1 MTAFNCYI
9 FSQKAPSL
17 MFDRVLNTPLDL
29 YTSTVI
35 CFTGWYQGHL
45 SHFAR
50 SLLPQCGCNELDFI
64 EATGHG
70 QVQCRSFHLCAIQRQ
85 KRTIKKLRITNP
97 PFHANIPFLYPLK
110 TPENLFSDVFSGYR
124 NETLAWNGLNWN
136 FRILTRKI

>member
-1 MTAFNCYI
+1 
-9 FSQKAPSL
+9 

-35 CFTGWYQGHL
+35 MFYGLVSRPPIT
-45 SHFAR
+45 FAR

-70 QVQCRSFHLCAIQRQ
+70 QVHCRSFQLCAIQRQ

-97 PFHANIPFLYPLK
+97 PFHANIPFLCPLK

-124 NETLAWNGLNWN
+124 NETLA
-136 FRILTRKI
+136 

>member
-1 MTAFNCYI
+1 M
-9 FSQKAPSL
+9 FSQKASSL

-35 CFTGWYQGHL
+35 MFYRLVSRPPVT
-45 SHFAR
+45 FAR

-85 KRTIKKLRITNP
+85 KKDSK
-97 PFHANIPFLYPLK
+97 
-110 TPENLFSDVFSGYR
+110 
-124 NETLAWNGLNWN
+124 ETKNN
-136 FRILTRKI
+136 